1 MNKKLD
7 SGNSSDPR
15 PIIPPQV
22 SFVMEVAG
30 LFLVWWFLL
39 FREHTAPS
47 SFIGNIADVTQFIG
61 GIIVVIFCSRA
72 SGFTAFIRTF
82 VYGGTLIALL
92 PVIIW
97 GLSDTLSQASW
108 ANPLLPVVV
117 IMVCCGVVYA
127 VCNLFV
133 SDDPAGD
140 VDVREGTP
148 ASRTASTVLPQDR
161 RIIAAHEAGHAL
173 MYAAW
178 SPLPATLQV
187 IIKTSTD
194 NSGSLGY
201 VRCGEPQPRLM
212 DKNRETWEML
222 LALAGMAG
230 EQHYTG
236 AVSSGAV
243 DDGRRWLSH
252 AVPWLVC
259 HLKTGIY
266 YPEPVSHLELESNQH
281 HLMALKAEHNALLTE
296 FFTLNHDVHTRLTE
310 ALLTGAPFEA
320 DDLHPYL
327 ADVQLPDAFPRVSE
341 LAGKAP

>member
-1 MNKKLD
+1 MNKKEY
-7 SGNSSDPR
+7 SGSVWSSRLALTPR
-15 PIIPPQV
+15 LTFILEIT
-22 SFVMEVAG
+22 G
-30 LFLVWWFLL
+30 LFLVWRFMQ
-39 FREHTAPS
+39 FPEHTAAS
-47 SFIGNIADVTQFIG
+47 SFIGNIADVTQFVC
-61 GIIVVIFCSRA
+61 GIIVVIFCSQA
-72 SGFTAFIRTF
+72 PGFTAFIRTF

-97 GLSDTLSQASW
+97 GQSDTINQASW
-108 ANPLLPVVV
+108 DKPLLPVFV

-140 VDVREGTP
+140 VDVREGSP

-178 SPLPATLQV
+178 SPLPTTLQV
-187 IIKTSTD
+187 SINASTD

-236 AVSSGAV
+236 AVTSGAF
-243 DDGRRWLSH
+243 DDGRRCLSH

-266 YPEPVSHLELESNQH
+266 YPDPSTNLELESNQH
-281 HLMALKAEHNALLTE
+281 HLMVLKAEHNALLTE
-296 FFTLNHDVHTRLTE
+296 FFTLNHDLHARLTE
-310 ALLTGAPFEA
+310 ALMPGETLEA
-320 DDLHPYL
+320 HHLHPYL
-327 ADVQLPDAFPRVSE
+327 AAVRLPDAFPRVMPMT
-341 LAGKAP
+341 AT

>member
-1 MNKKLD
+1 MNKKEY
-7 SGNSSDPR
+7 SGSALPPR
-15 PIIPPQV
+15 LTLPPQV
-22 SFVMEVAG
+22 SFVLEVTG
-30 LFLVWWFLL
+30 LFLVWWFMLSQ
-39 FREHTAPS
+39 EHTVAS
-47 SFIGNIADVTQFIG
+47 SFIGNIADVTQFVG
-61 GIIVVIFCSRA
+61 GIIVVIFACRA
-72 SGFTAFIRTF
+72 QGLTAFIRTF
-82 VYGGTLIALL
+82 VYGATTIILL
-92 PVIIW
+92 PVIIG
-97 GLSDTLSQASW
+97 GLSDTISQASDE
-108 ANPLLPVVV
+108 NPLFAVVV
-117 IMVCCGVVYA
+117 IIVCCGMVSA
-127 VCNLFV
+127 VCNLFT
-133 SDDPAGD
+133 SDDPVSD

-187 IIKTSTD
+187 SINSSTD

-201 VRCGEPQPRLM
+201 VRCGDPQPRLM

-236 AVSSGAV
+236 AVSSGAF

-266 YPEPVSHLELESNQH
+266 YPDPATHLELESNQH

-310 ALLTGAPFEA
+310 ALLTGTPFET
-320 DDLHPYL
+320 DDLYPYL
-327 ADVQLPDAFPRVSE
+327 ADVQLPDAFPRVTPMTT
-341 LAGKAP
+341 A

>member
-1 MNKKLD
+1 MNKKFD
-7 SGNSSDPR
+7 SGSSSDTR
-15 PIIPPQV
+15 PIIPPQLTI
-22 SFVMEVAG
+22 VMEVSG
-30 LFLVWWFLL
+30 LSLVWWFLL
-39 FREHTAPS
+39 FREHTAAS
-47 SFIGNIADVTQFIG
+47 SFIGNIADVTQFVG
-61 GIIVVIFCSRA
+61 GIIVVIFCSRV
-72 SGFTAFIRTF
+72 SGFTAVIRTF
-82 VYGGTLIALL
+82 VYGGTLIAYL
-92 PVIIW
+92 PLIIW

-108 ANPLLPVVV
+108 TNPLLPVVV
-117 IMVCCGVVYA
+117 VMVCCGLVYA

-140 VDVREGTP
+140 VCVREGSP
-148 ASRTASTVLPQDR
+148 VSRTASTDLAQDR

-178 SPLPATLQV
+178 SPLPTTLQV
-187 IIKTSTD
+187 RINSSTD

-236 AVSSGAV
+236 AVSSGAF

-259 HLKTGIY
+259 HLKIGIY
-266 YPEPVSHLELESNQH
+266 YPDPSTHLELESNQH

-296 FFTLNHDVHTRLTE
+296 FFTLNHDMHAKLTSALMPGETLE
-310 ALLTGAPFEA
+310 ARH
-320 DDLHPYL
+320 LHPYL
-327 ADVQLPDAFPRVSE
+327 AAVQLPEGFPRVASS
-341 LAGKAP
+341 P

>member
-1 MNKKLD
+1 MNKKEY
-7 SGNSSDPR
+7 SGSVWSSRLALLPR
-15 PIIPPQV
+15 LT
-22 SFVMEVAG
+22 FVLEITG
-30 LFLVWWFLL
+30 LCLVWFLVWRFMQ
-39 FREHTAPS
+39 FREHTAAS
-47 SFIGNIADVTQFIG
+47 SFIGNIADVTQFFG

-72 SGFTAFIRTF
+72 PGFTAFIRTF

-97 GLSDTLSQASW
+97 GRSDTLSQASW
-108 ANPLLPVVV
+108 DQPLLPVSV

-127 VCNLFV
+127 VCNMFV
-133 SDDPAGD
+133 SDDPVGD
-140 VDVREGTP
+140 VDVRKGFP
-148 ASRTASTVLPQDR
+148 ASRTAKDR
-161 RIIAAHEAGHAL
+161 RIVAAHEAGHAL

-178 SPLPATLQV
+178 SPLPTTLQV
-187 IIKTSTD
+187 SINSSTD

-236 AVSSGAV
+236 DVSSGAF

-266 YPEPVSHLELESNQH
+266 YPDPSTHLELESNQH
-281 HLMALKAEHNALLTE
+281 HLMVLKAEHNALLTE
-296 FFTLNHDVHTRLTE
+296 FFTLNHDLHARLTE
-310 ALLTGAPFEA
+310 ALMPGETLEA
-320 DDLHPYL
+320 RHLHPYL
-327 ADVQLPDAFPRVSE
+327 AAVRLPDAFPRVAS
-341 LAGKAP
+341 LS

>member
-1 MNKKLD
+1 MNIKLD
-7 SGNSSDPR
+7 SGNLSDTR

-22 SFVMEVAG
+22 SFVLEVTG

-39 FREHTAPS
+39 LREHTVAS
-47 SFIGNIADVTQFIG
+47 SFIGNIAEVTQFVG
-61 GIIVVIFCSRA
+61 GIIVVIFCCRA
-72 SGFTAFIRTF
+72 QSLTAFIRTF
-82 VYGGTLIALL
+82 VYGGTTIILL
-92 PVIIW
+92 PVIIG
-97 GLSDTLSQASW
+97 GLSDTISQASDE
-108 ANPLLPVVV
+108 NPLFAVVV
-117 IMVCCGVVYA
+117 ILVCCGVVGA

-140 VDVREGTP
+140 VDVREGSP

-178 SPLPATLQV
+178 SPLPTTLQV
-187 IIKTSTD
+187 SINSSTD

-236 AVSSGAV
+236 TVSSGAF

-266 YPEPVSHLELESNQH
+266 
-281 HLMALKAEHNALLTE
+281 
-296 FFTLNHDVHTRLTE
+296 
-310 ALLTGAPFEA
+310 
-320 DDLHPYL
+320 
-327 ADVQLPDAFPRVSE
+327 
-341 LAGKAP
+341 